1 MQEEEI
7 DDTTFENEWWE
18 AETEVEKEDELITEV
33 EEEQFAVEEEQF
45 AVEEEQFAVE
55 EEQFA
60 VEEEQ
65 FPVEEE
71 QFAGESDEEV
81 EGESVLEQLDE
92 MIDDYDD
99 QGNLYTNDRFLFL
112 SGRTRISI

>member
-1 MQEEEI
+1 MEEEEI

-33 EEEQFAVEEEQF
+33 EEEQIAE
-45 AVEEEQFAVE
+45 
-55 EEQFA
+55 
-60 VEEEQ
+60 
-65 FPVEEE
+65 
-71 QFAGESDEEV
+71 ESDEEV

-99 QGNLYTNDRFLFL
+99 QGNLYTNDLFL
-112 SGRTRISI
+112 NFQVVVQELTYKLPWSIFRQMVVTLTQYSKCFFYREVKKH

>member
-1 MQEEEI
+1 MEVVEEEEI

-33 EEEQFAVEEEQF
+33 EEEQI
-45 AVEEEQFAVE
+45 
-55 EEQFA
+55 
-60 VEEEQ
+60 
-65 FPVEEE
+65 
-71 QFAGESDEEV
+71 AGESDEEV

-99 QGNLYTNDRFLFL
+99 QGNLYTNDRFLF
-112 SGRTRISI
+112 SSVRTTINI